1 MGAPVSRSVLLALT
15 AFLALAPVAAAG
27 GSAPVKSVQIT
38 ATAAP
43 WMELGSHVSITGSVK
58 PNAAGRGLAH
68 QQRTARGW
76 ATLATKTVKGS
87 SCGVIAPPKD
97 PGTATYRVVAAKG
110 GPFAGNSAPVVV
122 HVYHWSYLSDIYT
135 RPFAGDLITD
145 PNSAGKV
152 NYEHDITM
160 DAGCYNAWN
169 GDAWAD
175 YILNKQYQEFTATVA
190 LDDAAPGNS
199 TATWSVWGGG
209 KVLASGSL
217 TNGSVDHVK
226 LSVANM
232 YRLRL
237 RINVPDPTGAAGCGT
252 SFTQVVF
259 GNPAILGP

>member
-1 MGAPVSRSVLLALT
+1 LV
-15 AFLALAPVAAAG
+15 LAPVAAAG

-38 ATAAP
+38 ASAAPP
-43 WMELGSHVSITGSVK
+43 WMEVGSHVSIAGSVK
-58 PNAAGRGLAH
+58 PNATGLGLAL
-68 QQRTARGW
+68 QQRTAGGW
-76 ATLATKTVKGS
+76 TTVATKTVTGS
-87 SCGVIAPPKD
+87 SFTFLAQPKD

-122 HVYHWSYLSDIYT
+122 RVYHWSYLSDIYT
-135 RPFAGDLITD
+135 RPFAGDLMTD

-152 NYEHDITM
+152 SYQHDITM

-175 YILNKQYQEFTATVA
+175 YILNKQYQEFTATIA

-209 KVLASGSL
+209 TVLASGSL
-217 TNGSVDHVK
+217 TNGAVNHVK
-226 LSVANM
+226 VSVANM

-259 GNPAILGP
+259 GNPEILGP